1 MHLHSCRC
9 SCYNVVVF
17 FGILLLSKPRH
28 GKCNPITNSNL
39 SEDIREFAVKEDNN
53 STNNVKTLQK
63 EDQKRYTDIVSFRP
77 ITFKEVPDSKQS
89 SSSYGRGLVSREHPG
104 YALHEY
110 EEYPHINYGYD
121 YHLPDSH
128 HHEFDHHDFRPHHG
142 YYDGHHVGHHRYYN
156 HALATKAVLWP
167 IAGIALLG
175 AAAAALVSNPILLQ
189 LGVASGKRRRRN
201 TEEITGPELST
212 EITEW
217 RPLINRKVAAIK
229 TGTHSKAAKT
239 KLVHRKAK
247 RNEYTSTTQR
257 INTKRTPMTELH
269 IEGSNSPLDE
279 ESDELNFIPISIT
292 NKDD

>member
-1 MHLHSCRC
+1 MRLHSCRC
-9 SCYNVVVF
+9 SYNVVVF

-28 GKCNPITNSNL
+28 GKCNPITNSHLN
-39 SEDIREFAVKEDNN
+39 EDIREFAPKEDSIN
-53 STNNVKTLQK
+53 STNVRTLQK
-63 EDQKRYTDIVSFRP
+63 EDPKRYTDIVSFRP
-77 ITFKEVPDSKQS
+77 ITFKDVPDSKQS
-89 SSSYGRGLVSREHPG
+89 SSSYGRGLVSRDHPG
-104 YALHEY
+104 YALHDY

-128 HHEFDHHDFRPHHG
+128 HHGFDHHDFNPHHG

-156 HALATKAVLWP
+156 HALAAKAVLWP

-175 AAAAALVSNPILLQ
+175 AAAALVSNPILLQ
-189 LGVASGKRRRRN
+189 LGVTSGKRRRRN

-229 TGTHSKAAKT
+229 TGTHSKPAKT

-257 INTKRTPMTELH
+257 INPIKTSMTDLDIKGANSPFED
-269 IEGSNSPLDE
+269 EGSDE
-279 ESDELNFIPISIT
+279 FNFIPISIIT
-292 NKDD
+292 KDD